1 MACIISQIMVCIC
14 ERNESCSPGFYEN
27 YKALLTPLC
36 YFRFSWFT
44 VLWPISEAPPPRPCL
59 LVPGVSIQAPSPQSA
74 WTGLLPGAGPPF
86 SGTLLV
92 WLLTYFWILFLS
104 SFQPWVGR
112 HDRNTVS
119 VPKLLRFWA
128 QCFTSIS
135 QVVQAA
141 VIQIE
146 QMTDCTV
153 SRNEQ
158 NWQAGSLPHPG
169 NCSRDMWSCSF
180 LSRGHSPQD
189 QISHLAVRLEAWVP
203 VLRPASSYVFLW
215 RCRRSFPSWA
225 VLLLFWFT

>member
-1 MACIISQIMVCIC
+1 MGVSLNSQLTLLWGPQEVPANLNPTGSSMLLLVEQYEIVFIWPFLTNKNMIFLFSQIMACICMACIISQIMVCIC

-36 YFRFSWFT
+36 YFRFSQFT
-44 VLWPISEAPPPRPCL
+44 VPWPISEAPPPPLSPCPRSQH
-59 LVPGVSIQAPSPQSA
+59 PGPLTPIS
-74 WTGLLPGAGPPF
+74 WTGLLPGAGPPALWDTACLATNLLPGFFFFQVF
-86 SGTLLV
+86 SR
-92 WLLTYFWILFLS
+92 F
-104 SFQPWVGR
+104 GR

-135 QVVQAA
+135 QVVRAA

-158 NWQAGSLPHPG
+158 NW
-169 NCSRDMWSCSF
+169 
-180 LSRGHSPQD
+180 
-189 QISHLAVRLEAWVP
+189 
-203 VLRPASSYVFLW
+203 
-215 RCRRSFPSWA
+215 
-225 VLLLFWFT
+225 